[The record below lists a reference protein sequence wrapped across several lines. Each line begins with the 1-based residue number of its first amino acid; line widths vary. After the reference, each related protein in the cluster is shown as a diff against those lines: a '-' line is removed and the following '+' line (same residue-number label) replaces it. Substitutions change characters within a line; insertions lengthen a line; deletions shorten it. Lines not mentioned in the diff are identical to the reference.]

1 MDKKYNGWTN
11 FETWKVNLEFFDGL
25 SIKDLFH
32 GHSILDLGK
41 DKEERTYNLSQSL
54 KNLIEE
60 HIEDESKESFTQS
73 LALAFISNVNY
84 YEIASHMVEN
94 EMEEA

>member
-25 SIKDLFH
+25 SINDLFH